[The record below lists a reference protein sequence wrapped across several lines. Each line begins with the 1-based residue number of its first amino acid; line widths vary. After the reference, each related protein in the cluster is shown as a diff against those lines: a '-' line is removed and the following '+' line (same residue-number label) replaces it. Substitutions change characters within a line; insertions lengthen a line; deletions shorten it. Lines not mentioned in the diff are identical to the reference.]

1 MHSSKNKNVEKP
13 EPFYRPSVPKQKTS
27 AEIINEAR
35 NALRTLR
42 TQRPFTPREDQRK
55 LFGSASSRTPENR
68 PPSTFSLH
76 ASSFESGESRLVS
89 GTRLSPLDH
98 KPKLLSSPI
107 KDEDSSISFPK
118 PPVDPMEVRKVS
130 SARARLY
137 RTASQGN
144 LISDKIFLP
153 DENKEGVNSEEP
165 ATMDDLSRRS
175 NKSCFAELSPH
186 SNFKDDG
193 IPLIYNEHNTAEEQD
208 FLKGAVATSTLQFR
222 SGSCVTLRPCLHYP
236 PDLSIPDHSAIDSGT
251 PPRRETE
258 AESTGEWR
266 LSIPCCEDAN
276 DQIKNGDKASSNPSS
291 SGWNKSGSKTGSE
304 NDSRVN
310 ETEEEE
316 NYWNVRI
323 VPIMYEL
330 ENEENIEN
338 LYLACTSLHQALEEG
353 NMFGKRFKRRSALLK
368 ILYKLVDIGSDPL
381 GLKLARMI
389 LALKVSGK
397 NLLNVC
403 KLVFKISRNEKNDS
417 LIQND
422 GLLDSLLEILRFEDL
437 QTNSEAFL
445 YCLGAIKFISGNAV
459 LLNELVNKG
468 AVEILVQFM
477 KQINNIKE
485 NDTRFSNLGHLLV
498 QVTATLRNL
507 VDLPLSRCQLLCSG
521 AVSELWVVLEQR
533 MNDKDICTNI
543 VRIFRRNKSISER
556 APRRL
561 RNSSSREVE
570 AKSTRE
576 RQRSTCRRP
585 HRQSYLER
593 QWSTVPPFKLPY
605 LSHVL
610 VELQL
615 WASGPSLFENYCFR
629 HMTGLEYVVLK
640 DTIQTV
646 SPAGVTYLR
655 VVQDLVVRVVFIL
668 GNLTAKNNQ
677 AREQFFKEKGSADTL
692 ISLFQTYNELD
703 LNAKKKQHE
712 EEENKS
718 KQKHPS
724 EIEDVLIKLIRV
736 LANLSIHPSVG
747 AVLAANHRIVALL
760 VTVLEYKSID
770 DCEELVINATA
781 TINNLSY
788 YKGRNSV
795 IEHKKLHI
803 AELLLKLLMSSNMD
817 GILEAVRVFGN
828 LSQYS
833 EICDFIIQRKVYKF
847 MIALLD
853 AKHQDVCF
861 SACGVLLNLTVDKN
875 KRAVL
880 KEDGGIKKL
889 VDCLRD
895 FGPTDWQL
903 ACLICK
909 TLWNYSEN
917 ITSPA
922 SCFEEEDI
930 NTLLVLLAS
939 FLDEE
944 LALDYD
950 FDRDLRDYH
959 KLYWETEFKP
969 VAQKLFSRIQSP
981 HSFLQPITMTSF

>member
-1 MHSSKNKNVEKP
+1 MARRPSLTLSASCKVFCRRMHSSKNKNVEKP
-13 EPFYRPSVPKQKTS
+13 EPFYRPLVPKQKTS

-130 SARARLY
+130 CARARLY

-144 LISDKIFLP
+144 LILDKIFLP

-193 IPLIYNEHNTAEEQD
+193 IPLIYNKHNTAEDQD
-208 FLKGAVATSTLQFR
+208 FLKGAVATSPLQFR
-222 SGSCVTLRPCLHYP
+222 SGS
-236 PDLSIPDHSAIDSGT
+236 
-251 PPRRETE
+251 
-258 AESTGEWR
+258 
-266 LSIPCCEDAN
+266 

-291 SGWNKSGSKTGSE
+291 SGWNKSGSKAGSE

-316 NYWNVRI
+316 NYWNVKI

-330 ENEENIEN
+330 ENEDNIEN

-353 NMFGKRFKRRSALLK
+353 NLFGKRFKRRSALLK

-445 YCLGAIKFISGNAV
+445 YCLGAIKFISGNAI

-507 VDLPLSRCQLLCSG
+507 VDLPLSRCQLLSSG

-533 MNDKDICTNI
+533 INDRDICTNI
-543 VRIFRRNKSISER
+543 VRIFSKFSSYNDCCAALADCSRCYVLFLALLNKHQ
-556 APRRL
+556 
-561 RNSSSREVE
+561 
-570 AKSTRE
+570 K
-576 RQRSTCRRP
+576 
-585 HRQSYLER
+585 
-593 QWSTVPPFKLPY
+593 K
-605 LSHVL
+605 
-610 VELQL
+610 
-615 WASGPSLFENYCFR
+615 
-629 HMTGLEYVVLK
+629 
-640 DTIQTV
+640 
-646 SPAGVTYLR
+646 
-655 VVQDLVVRVVFIL
+655 QDLVVRVVFIL

-703 LNAKKKQHE
+703 LNAKKEQHE

-724 EIEDVLIKLIRV
+724 ETEDVLIKLIRV

-828 LSQYS
+828 LSQYR

-880 KEDGGIKKL
+880 KEEGGIKKL

-944 LALDYD
+944 LALDYN

-969 VAQKLFSRIQSP
+969 VAQKLLSRIQSH

>member
-1 MHSSKNKNVEKP
+1 
-13 EPFYRPSVPKQKTS
+13 
-27 AEIINEAR
+27 
-35 NALRTLR
+35 
-42 TQRPFTPREDQRK
+42 
-55 LFGSASSRTPENR
+55 
-68 PPSTFSLH
+68 
-76 ASSFESGESRLVS
+76 
-89 GTRLSPLDH
+89 
-98 KPKLLSSPI
+98 
-107 KDEDSSISFPK
+107 
-118 PPVDPMEVRKVS
+118 MEVRKVS
-130 SARARLY
+130 SVRARLC

-144 LISDKIFLP
+144 LLPDKIFLP

-175 NKSCFAELSPH
+175 NKSCLAELSPH

-193 IPLIYNEHNTAEEQD
+193 IPLIYNEHNKAEEQD
-208 FLKGAVATSTLQFR
+208 FLKGAVATSPLQFR
-222 SGSCVTLRPCLHYP
+222 SGS
-236 PDLSIPDHSAIDSGT
+236 
-251 PPRRETE
+251 
-258 AESTGEWR
+258 
-266 LSIPCCEDAN
+266 
-276 DQIKNGDKASSNPSS
+276 DQIKNGDRASSNLSS
-291 SGWNKSGSKTGSE
+291 TGWNKSGSKAGSE

-316 NYWNVRI
+316 NYWNVKI
-323 VPIMYEL
+323 VPIVYEL
-330 ENEENIEN
+330 ENEDNIEN
-338 LYLACTSLHQALEEG
+338 LCRACTSLHQALEEG

-417 LIQND
+417 LVQND

-437 QTNSEAFL
+437 QTNNEAFL

-468 AVEILVQFM
+468 AVEILFQLM

-485 NDTRFSNLGHLLV
+485 NDTHFSNLGHLLV
-498 QVTATLRNL
+498 QLTATLRNL

-543 VRIFRRNKSISER
+543 VRIFSKLSSYNDCCAALAACSRCYVLFLALLNKHQ
-556 APRRL
+556 
-561 RNSSSREVE
+561 
-570 AKSTRE
+570 K
-576 RQRSTCRRP
+576 
-585 HRQSYLER
+585 
-593 QWSTVPPFKLPY
+593 K
-605 LSHVL
+605 
-610 VELQL
+610 
-615 WASGPSLFENYCFR
+615 
-629 HMTGLEYVVLK
+629 
-640 DTIQTV
+640 
-646 SPAGVTYLR
+646 
-655 VVQDLVVRVVFIL
+655 QDLVVRVVFIL

-677 AREQFFKEKGSADTL
+677 AREQFFKVKGSADTL
-692 ISLFQTYNELD
+692 ISLFQTYNEFD
-703 LNAKKKQHE
+703 LNTKKEKHE
-712 EEENKS
+712 REENKS

-724 EIEDVLIKLIRV
+724 EAEDVLIKLIRV
-736 LANLSIHPSVG
+736 LANLSIHPNVG
-747 AVLAANHRIVALL
+747 AVLAANHHIVALL
-760 VTVLEYKSID
+760 VTVLEYKSVD
-770 DCEELVINATA
+770 DCEELVINAAA

-788 YKGRNSV
+788 YKVRNSV
-795 IEHKKLHI
+795 IEDKKLHI

-828 LSQYS
+828 LSQNL
-833 EICDFIIQRKVYKF
+833 EICDFIIQKKVYKF

-875 KRAVL
+875 KRAIL
-880 KEDGGIKKL
+880 KEEGGIKKL

-917 ITSPA
+917 ITSAA
-922 SCFEEEDI
+922 SCFEDDDS

-944 LALDYD
+944 LALDYN

-969 VAQKLFSRIQSP
+969 VAQKLLNKIQSH
-981 HSFLQPITMTSF
+981 HSFLQPITITSF

>member
-13 EPFYRPSVPKQKTS
+13 EPFYRPLVPKQKTS

-130 SARARLY
+130 CARARLY

-144 LISDKIFLP
+144 LILDKIFLP

-193 IPLIYNEHNTAEEQD
+193 IPLIYNKHNTAEDQD
-208 FLKGAVATSTLQFR
+208 FLKGAVATSPLQFR
-222 SGSCVTLRPCLHYP
+222 SGS
-236 PDLSIPDHSAIDSGT
+236 
-251 PPRRETE
+251 
-258 AESTGEWR
+258 
-266 LSIPCCEDAN
+266 

-291 SGWNKSGSKTGSE
+291 SGWNKSGSKAGSE

-316 NYWNVRI
+316 NYWNVKI

-330 ENEENIEN
+330 ENEDNIEN

-353 NMFGKRFKRRSALLK
+353 NLFGKRFKRRSALLK

-445 YCLGAIKFISGNAV
+445 YCLGAIKFISGNAI

-507 VDLPLSRCQLLCSG
+507 VDLPLSRCQLLSSG

-533 MNDKDICTNI
+533 INDRDICTNI
-543 VRIFRRNKSISER
+543 VRIFSKFSSYNDCCAALADCSRCYVLFLALLNKHQ
-556 APRRL
+556 
-561 RNSSSREVE
+561 
-570 AKSTRE
+570 K
-576 RQRSTCRRP
+576 
-585 HRQSYLER
+585 
-593 QWSTVPPFKLPY
+593 K
-605 LSHVL
+605 
-610 VELQL
+610 
-615 WASGPSLFENYCFR
+615 
-629 HMTGLEYVVLK
+629 
-640 DTIQTV
+640 
-646 SPAGVTYLR
+646 
-655 VVQDLVVRVVFIL
+655 QDLVVRVVFIL

-703 LNAKKKQHE
+703 LNAKKEQHE

-724 EIEDVLIKLIRV
+724 ETEDVLIKLIRV

-828 LSQYS
+828 LSQYR

-880 KEDGGIKKL
+880 KEEGGIKKL

-944 LALDYD
+944 LALDYN

-969 VAQKLFSRIQSP
+969 VAQKLLSRIQSH